1 MSFDKYFVNLLYL
14 LYMVNKGGIGMTLE
28 EAQSRIL
35 ELESELTSKEN
46 DKLSLQSQLDTFK
59 SKESEWEKEKTRL
72 QQHNL
77 DLFLK
82 LSEQGKADEQRQE
95 NEKKDEPTK
104 KDWNTFMSEWV

>member
-35 ELESELTSKEN
+35 ELETELSSKEN
-46 DKLSLQSQLDTFK
+46 DKQTLQSQLDDFK

-82 LSEQGKADEQRQE
+82 LSNQGKADDRQE
-95 NEKKDEPTK
+95 SEEKDEPTK

>member
-35 ELESELTSKEN
+35 ELETELSSKEN
-46 DKLSLQSQLDTFK
+46 DKLSLQSQLDDFK
-59 SKESEWEKEKTRL
+59 SKESEWEKEKSRL

-77 DLFLK
+77 CHRMDF
-82 LSEQGKADEQRQE
+82 EQKRQAE
-95 NEKKDEPTK
+95 SRMGRNYSRDHKR
-104 KDWNTFMSEWV
+104 TFRRI

>member
-14 LYMVNKGGIGMTLE
+14 LYMVNKGGIDMTLE
-28 EAQSRIL
+28 EAHSRIL
-35 ELESELTSKEN
+35 ELETELSSKEN
-46 DKLSLQSQLDTFK
+46 DKLSLQSQLDDFK

-82 LSEQGKADEQRQE
+82 LSNQGKADDRQE
-95 NEKKDEPTK
+95 SEKKDEPTK

>member
-14 LYMVNKGGIGMTLE
+14 LYMVNKGGIGMTME

-35 ELESELTSKEN
+35 YLETELSSKEN
-46 DKLSLQSQLDTFK
+46 DKLSLQSQLDDFK
-59 SKESEWEKEKTRL
+59 SKESEWEKEKSRL

-82 LSEQGKADEQRQE
+82 LSNQGKTDDCQE
-95 NEKKDEPTK
+95 NEKKDESTK

>member
-14 LYMVNKGGIGMTLE
+14 LYMVNKGGIDMTLE

-35 ELESELTSKEN
+35 ELESELKTKEN
-46 DKLSLQSQLDTFK
+46 DQQTLQTQLEDFK
-59 SKESEWEKEKTRL
+59 SKESEWVKEKTRL

-82 LSEQGKADEQRQE
+82 LSEQGKADDQQE
-95 NEKKDEPTK
+95 SEKKDEPTK

>member
-1 MSFDKYFVNLLYL
+1 MSFDKYFDILLYL

-28 EAQSRIL
+28 DAQTRIL
-35 ELESELTSKEN
+35 ELEAELTSKEN
-46 DKLSLQSQLDTFK
+46 DKQTLQSQLDEFK
-59 SKESEWEKEKTRL
+59 TKESDWEKEKTRL

-82 LSEQGKADEQRQE
+82 LSHQGKADPQQE

>member
-1 MSFDKYFVNLLYL
+1 
-14 LYMVNKGGIGMTLE
+14 MVNKGGIDMTLE

-35 ELESELTSKEN
+35 ELESELSSKEN
-46 DKLSLQSQLDTFK
+46 DKQTLQSQLGEFK
-59 SKESEWEKEKTRL
+59 NKESEWEKEKTRL

-82 LSEQGKADEQRQE
+82 LSQQWKADERQE

>member
-1 MSFDKYFVNLLYL
+1 
-14 LYMVNKGGIGMTLE
+14 MTLE

-46 DKLSLQSQLDTFK
+46 DKLSLQSQLDDFK
-59 SKESEWEKEKTRL
+59 NKESEWEKEKTRL

-82 LSEQGKADEQRQE
+82 LSQQGKADEQRQE

>member
-46 DKLSLQSQLDTFK
+46 DKQTLQSQLDTFK

-82 LSEQGKADEQRQE
+82 LSQQGKADERQE
-95 NEKKDEPTK
+95 AEKKDESTK

>member
-1 MSFDKYFVNLLYL
+1 
-14 LYMVNKGGIGMTLE
+14 MVNKGGIDMTLE

-35 ELESELTSKEN
+35 ELETELTSKEN
-46 DKLSLQSQLDTFK
+46 DKQTLQSQLDDFK
-59 SKESEWEKEKTRL
+59 SKESEWEKEKSRL
-72 QQHNL
+72 QKHNL

-82 LSEQGKADEQRQE
+82 LSNQGKTDDCQE

>member
-1 MSFDKYFVNLLYL
+1 
-14 LYMVNKGGIGMTLE
+14 MTLE

-46 DKLSLQSQLDTFK
+46 DKQTLQSQLDTFK

-82 LSEQGKADEQRQE
+82 LSQQGKADEQRQE

>member
-1 MSFDKYFVNLLYL
+1 MSFDKYFDILLYL

-28 EAQSRIL
+28 DAQTRIL
-35 ELESELTSKEN
+35 ELEAELTSKEN
-46 DKLSLQSQLDTFK
+46 DKQTLQSQLDEFK
-59 SKESEWEKEKTRL
+59 TKEGDWEKEKTRL

-82 LSEQGKADEQRQE
+82 LSHQGKADPQQE

>member
-35 ELESELTSKEN
+35 ELESELSSKEN

-59 SKESEWEKEKTRL
+59 SKEKIKEVL
-72 QQHNL
+72 
-77 DLFLK
+77 
-82 LSEQGKADEQRQE
+82 A
-95 NEKKDEPTK
+95 
-104 KDWNTFMSEWV
+104 

>member
-35 ELESELTSKEN
+35 ELETELSSKEN
-46 DKLSLQSQLDTFK
+46 DKQTLQSQLDDFK

-82 LSEQGKADEQRQE
+82 LSNPGKADDRQE

>member
-1 MSFDKYFVNLLYL
+1 MSFDKYFDILLYL

-28 EAQSRIL
+28 DAQTRIL
-35 ELESELTSKEN
+35 ELEAELTSKEN
-46 DKLSLQSQLDTFK
+46 DKQTLQSQLDEFK
-59 SKESEWEKEKTRL
+59 TKESDWEKEKTRL

-82 LSEQGKADEQRQE
+82 LSQQGKADERQE

>member
-46 DKLSLQSQLDTFK
+46 DKQTLQSQLDTFK
-59 SKESEWEKEKTRL
+59 SMESEWEKEKTRL

-82 LSEQGKADEQRQE
+82 LSQQGKADDHQE
-95 NEKKDEPTK
+95 KEKKDEPTK

>member
-35 ELESELTSKEN
+35 VLETELSSKEN
-46 DKLSLQSQLDTFK
+46 DKLSLQSQLDDFK
-59 SKESEWEKEKTRL
+59 SKESEWEKEKSRL

-82 LSEQGKADEQRQE
+82 LSNQGKTDDCQE
-95 NEKKDEPTK
+95 NEKKDESTK
-104 KDWNTFMSEWV
+104 KDWNTFMSEWL

>member
-82 LSEQGKADEQRQE
+82 LSQQGKADDPHE
-95 NEKKDEPTK
+95 NEKKDESTK